1 MSPLHHY
8 ASEKTL
14 DFHAR
19 VAFVCYGHQHYSDVL
34 NSSRLIAT
42 MSNRM
47 AEEDSA
53 IVSQH
58 VPRILRMVYS
68 KVSSLADSFFCMA
81 L

>member
-1 MSPLHHY
+1 MHRRKF
-8 ASEKTL
+8 E
-14 DFHAR
+14 FHAR
-19 VAFVCYGHQHYSDVL
+19 VAFVCYGQFTTSRHQHYSDVL
-34 NSSRLIAT
+34 NSSRLIVT

-47 AEEDSA
+47 PEEDSA

-68 KVSSLADSFFCMA
+68 RVSSLADSFFYMA